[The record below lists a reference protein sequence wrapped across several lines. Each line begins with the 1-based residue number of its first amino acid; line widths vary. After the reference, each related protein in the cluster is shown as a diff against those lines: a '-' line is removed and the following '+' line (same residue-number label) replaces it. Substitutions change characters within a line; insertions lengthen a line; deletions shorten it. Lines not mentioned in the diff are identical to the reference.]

1 MTATTP
7 AAATITPAAATIGWS
22 IYSLASLT
30 WATYTAWAEA
40 KPSYT
45 RSGEIVQQ
53 STMGAA

>member
-1 MTATTP
+1 MTAT
-7 AAATITPAAATIGWS
+7 TPAAATIGWS
-22 IYSLASLT
+22 IYSLTSLT

>member
-1 MTATTP
+1 MTAT
-7 AAATITPAAATIGWS
+7 TPAAATIGWS